1 MNTPVYPNKTLNQ
14 QTFHKYFYII
24 FDIIL
29 IDAVP
34 LIAKIMPREVN
45 VNKIRKTQGCLFLI
59 RDCIFA
65 TEIIN

>member
-14 QTFHKYFYII
+14 QTFHEYFYII

-29 IDAVP
+29 IDTAP
-34 LIAKIMPREVN
+34 LITKIMPREVN
-45 VNKIRKTQGCLFLI
+45 VNKIRKTQEGLFLI